1 MCEASQSCE
10 IINLDNTYPA
20 LLSFN
25 PIITSVEVVERLPG
39 VTYRNSYDRIQRLL
53 WSDLEGVAKAN
64 DISKW
69 VQDNLIWCD
78 QFSPFEED
86 NIASSTTNE
95 AHN

>member
-1 MCEASQSCE
+1 MAKT
-10 IINLDNTYPA
+10 INLDNTYPA

-78 QFSPFEED
+78 QFSPFEVD